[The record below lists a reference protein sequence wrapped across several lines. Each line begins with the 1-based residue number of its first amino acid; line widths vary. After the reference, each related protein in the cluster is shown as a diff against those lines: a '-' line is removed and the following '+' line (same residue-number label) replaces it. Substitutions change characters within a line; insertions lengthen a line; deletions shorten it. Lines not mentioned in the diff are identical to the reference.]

1 MGFACRYI
9 NMTPESLKLRFFHFI
24 GRVRNDYWPRL
35 RQDIAT
41 REPLSLFFRA
51 LLVGFLLSVPF
62 QCTRMAYNAIFSGDE
77 TEAVDKDQPLNAP
90 NAVSAVTGMPN
101 PKARRPASPIPTAP
115 KVESAAA
122 PIEDQAQSTEQSP
135 AAGPDQEAHVVER
148 KALDYPVE
156 SLRKG
161 ETGSVTIRVRIDA
174 EGNPSDARVEQSSG
188 FRNLD
193 RAARQAV
200 MRWSYAPKIVNSIA
214 VESEIL
220 VPVDFK
226 LDN

>member
-1 MGFACRYI
+1 MGFACR
-9 NMTPESLKLRFFHFI
+9 NADMTPESLKLRLFHFF

-41 REPLSLFFRA
+41 REPVSLFFRA

-62 QCTRMAYNAIFSGDE
+62 QCTRIVYHAFFNTDE
-77 TEAVDKDQPLNAP
+77 TASINQEQPLNAP
-90 NAVSAVTGMPN
+90 SVISSITGMPN
-101 PKARRPASPIPTAP
+101 PKARRVVSEADPAPRLETPS
-115 KVESAAA
+115 ES
-122 PIEDQAQSTEQSP
+122 IENKDQTSEQTQVSN
-135 AAGPDQEAHVVER
+135 ADQEAHVLER
-148 KALDYPVE
+148 KALEYPAE

-161 ETGSVTIRVRIDA
+161 EAGSVMIRVRISADGKPGEA
-174 EGNPSDARVEQSSG
+174 EIEQSSG

-193 RAARQAV
+193 KAARKAV
-200 MRWSYAPKIVNSIA
+200 MRWTFAPKIVNGSA

-226 LDN
+226 LGN

>member
-9 NMTPESLKLRFFHFI
+9 HMTPESLKLRFTHFI

-41 REPLSLFFRA
+41 REPISLFLRA

-62 QCTRMAYNAIFSGDE
+62 QCTRLAYNTFFSGDE
-77 TEAVDKDQPLNAP
+77 TEAMDNDQPLNAP
-90 NAVSAVTGMPN
+90 NAISAVTGMPN
-101 PKARRPASPIPTAP
+101 PKARRPTSPSSTTP
-115 KVESAAA
+115 KVESNAE

-135 AAGPDQEAHVVER
+135 ALILDQEAHVVER
-148 KALDYPVE
+148 KAVDYPVE

-161 ETGSVTIRVRIDA
+161 ETGSVTIRVRINAD
-174 EGNPSDARVEQSSG
+174 GNPSDAKVEQSSG

-200 MRWSYAPKIVNSIA
+200 MRWTYAPKIVNSVA

-226 LDN
+226 LDK